1 MIKHIVLF
9 KLKSFENE
17 ALKAEKLNE
26 IKSGLLALD
35 GKIEALKFIEVGLN
49 CNDNEVFD
57 IALTTTFDNMKD
69 LDIYAKHPDHVA
81 VAKIIR
87 EVLDS
92 RSCVDY
98 EY

>member
-17 ALKAEKLNE
+17 ALKTAKLNE
-26 IKSGLLALD
+26 IKEGLLALQ
-35 GKIEALKFIEVGLN
+35 GKVDTLLSIEVGLN
-49 CNDNEVFD
+49 CNENETFD
-57 IALTTTFDNMKD
+57 IALTTTFNNLDD
-69 LDIYAKHPDHVA
+69 LESYAKHPDHVA
-81 VAKIIR
+81 VGKIVR
-87 EVLDS
+87 EVLES

>member
-17 ALKAEKLNE
+17 ALKADKLKE
-26 IKSGLLALD
+26 IKNGLLALD
-35 GKIEALKFIEVGLN
+35 GKIEELKSIEVGLN
-49 CNDNEVFD
+49 CNENETFD
-57 IALTTTFDNMKD
+57 IALTTTFNNMAG
-69 LDIYAKHPDHVA
+69 LDVYAKHPDHVA
-81 VAKIIR
+81 VGKIIR
-87 EVLDS
+87 EVLDA